1 MKELVSIIVPVY
13 NVEGLICETM
23 DCVRAQTWQCWEL
36 LLVEDGSSDGTIQVI
51 KRYMEEK
58 GDERIRLIRQPRNLG
73 TAQAR
78 NRGLLEDSGRYNAYL
93 D

>member
-58 GDERIRLIRQPRNLG
+58 GDGWRIPPALSWLLFPTAAITGIPFVRHIR
-73 TAQAR
+73 
-78 NRGLLEDSGRYNAYL
+78 
-93 D
+93 